1 MVYLIGDSHTIMYL
15 GMKPEIDPIHMGACT
30 AYSLMSE
37 HSFTNSYKIMKKH
50 LSDWN
55 IFKDTVIFGFG
66 EIDCRVLIYYKHIKY
81 GINSI
86 RDMIDIVA
94 YRYLSTL
101 LYTRNLGFKIAVHG
115 PIPAVRQTNEYKL
128 EFYADDQTRAWISSQ
143 FNITLRELCMDNGI
157 HYFDAHSLP
166 YLKGN
171 DGLIPKEHLLPDLVH
186 VDPNK
191 VPIQED
197 FRQWLKTWGILSDK
211 NTQGE
216 NK

>member
-15 GMKPEIDPIHMGACT
+15 GMKPEIDPIHFGACT

-37 HSFTNSYKIMKKH
+37 HSFTNSYNTMKKY
-50 LSDWN
+50 LSEWN
-55 IFKDTVIFGFG
+55 IHKDTVIFGFG
-66 EIDCRVLIYYKHIKY
+66 EIDCRVLIYFKHIKY
-81 GINSI
+81 KINSI
-86 RDMIDIVA
+86 QDMVDIVV
-94 YRYLSTL
+94 YRYMSAID
-101 LYTRNLGFKIAVHG
+101 YVEDLGFKVAVHG

-128 EFYADDQTRAWISSQ
+128 EFYADEQTRVWISSK
-143 FNITLRELCMDNGI
+143 FNMRLQDKCNMSAIP
-157 HYFDAHSLP
+157 YFNAHSLP
-166 YLKGN
+166 YLRGN
-171 DGLIPKEHLLPDLVH
+171 DGLVPKEHLLPDLVH

>member
-37 HSFTNSYKIMKKH
+37 HSQTDSFRTLRNYLDNWDIHK
-50 LSDWN
+50 N
-55 IFKDTVIFGFG
+55 TVIFGFG
-66 EIDCRVLIYYKHIKY
+66 EIDCRVLIYYKHIKH
-81 GINSI
+81 SI
-86 RDMIDIVA
+86 ELNTMVDITI
-94 YRYLSTL
+94 YRYLSAI
-101 LYTRNLGFKIAVHG
+101 YYVKDLGFKVAVHG
-115 PIPAVRQTNEYKL
+115 PIRAIRQENEYNL
-128 EFYADDQTRAWISSQ
+128 EYYANEQTRAWITAQ
-143 FNITLRELCMDNGI
+143 FNYGLRESCLNRGI
-157 HYFDAHSLP
+157 HYFDAHGLP
-166 YLKGN
+166 YLIGD
-171 DGLIPKEHLLPDLVH
+171 DGLVPKEHLLPDLVH